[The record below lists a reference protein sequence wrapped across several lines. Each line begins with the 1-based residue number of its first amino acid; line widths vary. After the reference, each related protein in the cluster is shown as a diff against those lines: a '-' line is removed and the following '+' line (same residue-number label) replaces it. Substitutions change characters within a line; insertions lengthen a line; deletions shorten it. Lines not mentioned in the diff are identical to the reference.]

1 MRTPIL
7 VMAYNRPSTTKRLI
21 DTIEGL
27 PRRNILVS
35 VDGAKL
41 EHAVARQQTMDI
53 FAKWSNESV
62 HEISIIDRPSNLGLY
77 DHFMLALEN
86 FFTLYPVGIVLED
99 DIEFSPTFV
108 EFVDNQTKILEDE
121 VWSICGNNPLP
132 NHDLMDARHS
142 KVSFHKTNIHTI
154 SGWAASRN
162 SYETFK
168 EFASGSKNSI
178 NAIEAIRNFVGKVS
192 NDPLLK
198 LGLFTVW
205 QRKLERALRKDSLG
219 SWDNWWEIA
228 AWSSG
233 RPSLIPEFSLSRES
247 LDQSE
252 GQAHH
257 HVFSGVNWSHDRVKS
272 VTILDQISPVH
283 RQFDI
288 SLLEI
293 WGVRRKYC
301 WIYSKRIY
309 SQYRTLSK
317 CFEQV
322 NA

>member
-7 VMAYNRPSTTKRLI
+7 VMAYNRPLTTKRLI

-41 EHAVARQQTMDI
+41 EHVVARQQTMDI

-132 NHDLMDARHS
+132 NHDLMDARYS
-142 KVSFHKTNIHTI
+142 KVSFHK
-154 SGWAASRN
+154 N
-162 SYETFK
+162 SDF
-168 EFASGSKNSI
+168 GCG
-178 NAIEAIRNFVGKVS
+178 VC
-192 NDPLLK
+192 L
-198 LGLFTVW
+198 
-205 QRKLERALRKDSLG
+205 Q
-219 SWDNWWEIA
+219 
-228 AWSSG
+228 
-233 RPSLIPEFSLSRES
+233 LSCT
-247 LDQSE
+247 
-252 GQAHH
+252 
-257 HVFSGVNWSHDRVKS
+257 FSGLYPALPRQGHD
-272 VTILDQISPVH
+272 D
-283 RQFDI
+283 
-288 SLLEI
+288 
-293 WGVRRKYC
+293 
-301 WIYSKRIY
+301 
-309 SQYRTLSK
+309 
-317 CFEQV
+317 
-322 NA
+322 